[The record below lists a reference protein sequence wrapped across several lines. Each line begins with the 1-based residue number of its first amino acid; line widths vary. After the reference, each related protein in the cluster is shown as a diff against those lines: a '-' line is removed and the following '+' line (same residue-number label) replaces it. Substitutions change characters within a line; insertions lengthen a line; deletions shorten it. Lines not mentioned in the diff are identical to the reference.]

1 MIDRALALAAAHPH
15 EFTLQYPP
23 RREYFMERYRAVRPA
38 APFASAREL
47 LLYVHVPFC
56 AHRCAYCN
64 FAVDLS
70 RDVARMTRYVEAVE
84 RALDFHTDATI
95 GGIDIGGGTP
105 TRLPPHLLDRLL
117 RAVRRFSTPQLSIET
132 TPEIAA
138 TMPETIAVL
147 REHGV
152 ERVSVGLQTSDPSLL
167 RSMRRF
173 GDVDV
178 HARALEALR
187 VFPRVNVDLVF
198 ALPEQDRARWIRD
211 VEHAIA
217 LRPDSITTYDCL
229 YRGKGRA
236 MTRRSLTL
244 PPPSLYGAMYDDAH
258 ALLREAGFHAPY
270 GSVNYSRHA
279 GETGTSAYFEKR
291 LFDGWPYLGIGTY
304 ATSHIGDLWTF
315 EPAGVDAYVRGET
328 CDTYVL
334 PRAETIAKYALLS
347 LSFGRLDR
355 ERFLRRFGE
364 SIEER
369 YGARLAVAID
379 RGWLTPDYEV
389 RDFAA
394 LPSVRSLLYTDAA
407 IDWLTRL
414 KPLDDTH
421 HLYGTTPASGAV
433 R

>member
-1 MIDRALALAAAHPH
+1 VIERALALAGAHPH
-15 EFTLQYPP
+15 DFTLQYPP
-23 RREYFMERYRAVRPA
+23 RREYFMERYRSARPS
-38 APFASAREL
+38 APFAGLREL

-84 RALDFHTDATI
+84 RALQFETDATI

-105 TRLPPHLLDRLL
+105 TRLPPDLLDRLL
-117 RAVRRFSTPQLSIET
+117 RAVRRFATPRVSIET

-147 REHGV
+147 RDHAV
-152 ERVSVGLQTSDPSLL
+152 ERVSVGLQSSDKSVL
-167 RSMRRF
+167 RSMRRWA
-173 GDVDV
+173 DVEV

-187 VFPRVNVDLVF
+187 QFPRVNVDIVF
-198 ALPEQDRARWIRD
+198 ALPGQDRAAWIRD

-236 MTRRSLTL
+236 MTRRSMTA
-244 PPPSLYGAMYDDAH
+244 PSPSTYGAMYDDAH
-258 ALLREAGFHAPY
+258 AMLREAGYHAPY
-270 GSVNYSRHA
+270 GSVNFSRHP
-279 GETGTSAYFEKR
+279 GETGTSAYFERR

-304 ATSHIGDLWTF
+304 ATSHVGDVWTF
-315 EPAGVDAYVRGET
+315 ETAGVDAYLNCAAG
-328 CDTYVL
+328 DSYLL
-334 PRAETIAKYALLS
+334 PRAETIAKYSLLA

-355 ERFLRRFGE
+355 ARFQRRFGE
-364 SIEER
+364 TIEER
-369 YGARLAVAID
+369 YGERLAVAIE
-379 RGWLTPDYEV
+379 RGWLTADYEI

-394 LPSVRSLLYTDAA
+394 LPNVRALLYTPEA
-407 IDWLTRL
+407 IEWLA
-414 KPLDDTH
+414 
-421 HLYGTTPASGAV
+421 G
-433 R
+433 